1 MLSRAE
7 FDRCLLSWIQAVHEA
22 TDGQVIAIDGKTLR
36 GSFDKASNKSA
47 IHMISAWASANSI
60 SLGQLVV
67 DAKSNEITAIP
78 KLLDMLQLKGA
89 TVTIDAA
96 GCQTEIARRIVDA
109 GGHYVLNVKGNQ
121 VTLRDGIEKFFAEYL
136 DGLMPTVPVRQRHS
150 TNTGHGRRESRWHYV
165 CGVPR
170 DLSDRDR
177 WPVDVTFREDHCRI

>member
-1 MLSRAE
+1 MARL
-7 FDRCLLSWIQAVHEA
+7 F
-22 TDGQVIAIDGKTLR
+22 
-36 GSFDKASNKSA
+36 KSA
-47 IHMISAWASANSI
+47 AGMGPTSSRYAR
-60 SLGQLVV
+60 LGQAPTG
-67 DAKSNEITAIP
+67 D
-78 KLLDMLQLKGA
+78 LQNRRYTN

-136 DGLMPTVPVRQRHS
+136 DGQMPTVPVRQRHS

-170 DLSDRDR
+170 DLPDRDR
-177 WPVDVTFREDHCRI
+177 WPGLKAIGMVISNTERDGKECGSIR